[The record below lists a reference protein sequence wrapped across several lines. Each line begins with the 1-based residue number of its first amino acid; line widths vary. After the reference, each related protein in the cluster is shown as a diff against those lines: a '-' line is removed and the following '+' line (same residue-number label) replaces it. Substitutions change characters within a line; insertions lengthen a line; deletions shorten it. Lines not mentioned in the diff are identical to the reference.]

1 MCECRQFRLNTGRWP
16 PPHLIPAEFGK
27 QIDAQLQASQNKLSE
42 KAAAELDHA
51 KVESRRLLRL
61 QVQDFL
67 KWLQAQGAI

>member
-1 MCECRQFRLNTGRWP
+1 MEN
-16 PPHLIPAEFGK
+16 
-27 QIDAQLQASQNKLSE
+27 
-42 KAAAELDHA
+42 A